1 MSNLDEFSYIWTINK
16 EKYVVL
22 DDEYGKSVLF
32 INDNRI
38 MFVLIED
45 DELANQVIDRMIFEG
60 NKIYTDINELQNLIR
75 DKKIE

>member
-60 NKIYTDINELQNLIR
+60 NKIYTDINELQNLI
-75 DKKIE
+75 KKE

>member
-1 MSNLDEFSYIWTINK
+1 MSNLDEFSNIWTIDK

-22 DDEYGKSVLF
+22 DDEYGKSVLY

-60 NKIYTDINELQNLIR
+60 NKIYTDINELQNLI
-75 DKKIE
+75 KKE